1 MKDEK
6 GFFTMLGFAAKA
18 RKAVAG
24 ESNVEAALKKKQAE
38 LLIAAEDIN
47 PKRLE
52 HWQRAAKE
60 NGVKIVSAGTQE
72 QNGAAMGLSASAIVA
87 VNDRQMKE
95 AILARIE

>member
-60 NGVKIVSAGTQE
+60 NDRERRNTGTKRSSD
-72 QNGAAMGLSASAIVA
+72 GAFGACHRGS
-87 VNDRQMKE
+87 Q
-95 AILARIE
+95 

>member
-52 HWQRAAKE
+52 HWQRTAKE

-72 QNGAAMGLSASAIVA
+72 QNGAAMGLSETYA
-87 VNDRQMKE
+87 VSVFFT
-95 AILARIE
+95 L

>member
-1 MKDEK
+1 MKK
-6 GFFTMLGFAAKA
+6 VSSRCWVSP
-18 RKAVAG
+18 RKP
-24 ESNVEAALKKKQAE
+24 ERLWPVEAALKKKQAE

-72 QNGAAMGLSASAIVA
+72 QNGAAMGLSARAIVA